1 MPFVLIV
8 LLAFLLLS
16 LPCRASADA
25 AHPLQIAVM
34 TDPHYISPALTDR
47 GDAFMRVISRAD
59 GKVMRYSEELLSAFI
74 DNLLQNP
81 PDVLVIPGDLTF
93 NGALQS
99 HEDLARRLEP
109 LQDAGIRV
117 FVIPGN
123 HDLRYSQA
131 ARFEGTAI
139 TRVQSP
145 DAVAFEEIWH
155 GFGLDTALSRDSH
168 SLSYMAELSP
178 GLRLLMLDVNTTAA
192 PVGLLKETLSWAKQA
207 LLQARRDGARVISCS
222 HQTLLQHN
230 SLFEKGFRM
239 ENAEPL
245 LALLESSS
253 VLLHLSGHMH
263 IQHIAASGKG
273 LQEIVTSS
281 LAVSPCQY
289 GWLEVSGEKLHYVTR
304 KTPVSQWA
312 RKKGISNPDLLD
324 FNRYAL
330 SFFASSMI
338 RQASPLLGSDSASRE
353 ALLWL
358 TNINIGYFSGR
369 LAAAQ
374 PSPAAMRILH
384 EKAPFWAVYAKSFES
399 DLGRDYNELEFSF
412 GR

>member
-1 MPFVLIV
+1 MPFALIV
-8 LLAFLLLS
+8 LLALLLLS
-16 LPCRASADA
+16 LPCRASAEA
-25 AHPLQIAVM
+25 VRPLQIAVM

-74 DNLLQNP
+74 DDLLQNP
-81 PDVLVIPGDLTF
+81 PDVLIIPGDLTF

-99 HEDLARRLEP
+99 HEALAERLVP
-109 LQDAGIRV
+109 LQDAGIRI

-123 HDLRYSQA
+123 HDLNYSQA
-131 ARFEGTAI
+131 ARFEGGAI
-139 TRVQSP
+139 MRVQSP
-145 DAVAFEEIWH
+145 DAAAFESIWH
-155 GFGLDTALSRDSH
+155 GFGLDAALSRDSH

-192 PVGLLKETLSWAKQA
+192 PGGLLKETLGWAKQA

-222 HQTLLQHN
+222 HQTLFQHN

-289 GWLEVSGEKLHYVTR
+289 GWLEVSGEKLHYATR
-304 KTPVSQWA
+304 KTPVSRWA
-312 RKKGISNPDLLD
+312 REQGLSSPDLTD
-324 FNRYAL
+324 FSRYAL

-338 RQASPLLGSDSASRE
+338 RQASPLLGTDSASRE

-374 PSPAAMRILH
+374 PNPAAMRILH

>member
-1 MPFVLIV
+1 
-8 LLAFLLLS
+8 
-16 LPCRASADA
+16 
-25 AHPLQIAVM
+25 
-34 TDPHYISPALTDR
+34 
-47 GDAFMRVISRAD
+47 MRVISRAD

-192 PVGLLKETLSWAKQA
+192 PGGLLKETLSWAKQA

-239 ENAEPL
+239 ENAEPC
-245 LALLESSS
+245 SPFWNR
-253 VLLHLSGHMH
+253 
-263 IQHIAASGKG
+263 AAFCSISPATCTYSTSPPAGKG
-273 LQEIVTSS
+273 SRRSS
-281 LAVSPCQY
+281 PHLWPCRRASTG
-289 GWLEVSGEKLHYVTR
+289 GWK
-304 KTPVSQWA
+304 
-312 RKKGISNPDLLD
+312 
-324 FNRYAL
+324 
-330 SFFASSMI
+330 
-338 RQASPLLGSDSASRE
+338 
-353 ALLWL
+353 
-358 TNINIGYFSGR
+358 
-369 LAAAQ
+369 
-374 PSPAAMRILH
+374 
-384 EKAPFWAVYAKSFES
+384 
-399 DLGRDYNELEFSF
+399 
-412 GR
+412 